1 MVHGRMAGPGATQR
15 HRFAQQAWGED
26 MGEARRRK
34 LAGAD
39 PSAPDKGANGWLE
52 RGRLR
57 QLQGDPQA
65 ALALYARAL
74 SRNPRD
80 VDALRLSA
88 SALVELGALPP
99 ASQRLRQALALC
111 PDDAELHYQLGRVLL
126 QMAQVQTAL
135 ECFAQ
140 ALRCEPR
147 HGPALYLRAA
157 TLESLGDVGAAA
169 AGFVAAAAA
178 EPSRALAHLGAARQ
192 LYLLDRVAE
201 AMAYQRQ
208 AIALDA
214 DMRRDGVIGCARAQ
228 PLPEPLS
235 ERRQR
240 SAALCSAAPGSALE
254 HETGARELLVLDDFL
269 PDPLARRAHA
279 LSLAYTE
286 ASGHLYGN
294 FPGSQTAGG
303 HADQA
308 TMQRIA
314 NLLERD
320 IKWGWPSHGAFRLSP
335 ATATACSDIH
345 ADLDQSRPAYA
356 GVLYLSLPED
366 CQGGTSFWRHRET
379 GWSKV
384 PDEGQARAS
393 RFGSYAEFMRRRTA
407 DAAQA
412 FEQLSA
418 ARDEWELVFEV
429 PMRFNR
435 LILYRSDFFH
445 GISTLFGHKPG
456 DSRLVQLYFFEPMHG
471 ADAPQSPT
479 GSLGCAGDA
488 L

>member
-1 MVHGRMAGPGATQR
+1 
-15 HRFAQQAWGED
+15 

-34 LAGAD
+34 IAGAD
-39 PSAPDKGANGWLE
+39 LSAPDKGADGWLE
-52 RGRLR
+52 RGRQH
-57 QLQGDPQA
+57 QLQHDPLA
-65 ALALYARAL
+65 ALALYAKAL
-74 SRNPRD
+74 KQQPRH

-88 SALVELGALPP
+88 SALVELGAVPL

-111 PDDAELHYQLGRVLL
+111 PDDAELHYLLGKVLL
-126 QMAQVQTAL
+126 QMAQVQAAL

-147 HGPALYLRAA
+147 HGPALYLHAA
-157 TLESLGDVGAAA
+157 TLERLGDVGAAA
-169 AGFVAAAAA
+169 AGFMAAAAA

-214 DMRRDGVIGCARAQ
+214 DMRRDGLIGFARAQ

-240 SAALCSAAPGSALE
+240 SAGLCSAGLCSATPGTALE
-254 HETGARELLVLDDFL
+254 HEACARELLVLDEFL
-269 PDPLARRAHA
+269 PDALARRAYA
-279 LSLAYTE
+279 LALGYTD

-335 ATATACSDIH
+335 AMATACSDIH

-366 CQGGTSFWRHRET
+366 CQGGTSFWRHRDT

-407 DAAQA
+407 DAGQT

-418 ARDEWELVFEV
+418 ARDEWELVLEV

-435 LILYRSDFFH
+435 LVLYRSDFFH
-445 GISTLFGHKPG
+445 GISALFGHKPG

-471 ADAPQSPT
+471 ADPTPSPT
-479 GSLGCAGDA
+479 G
-488 L
+488 